1 MEDFVTRN
9 LSGGVWAHCHDV
21 LHMTQLQNDIAQSSG
36 LDPSVN
42 CACVFLFGFVM
53 CFRHSLILMVCVCC
67 CADLVFWD
75 TSCGA
80 GRCALGCVAD
90 GHGWW
95 LLVRSSC
102 GSEPHASKPWCLPST
117 AKTMG
122 GWWPS

>member
-53 CFRHSLILMVCVCC
+53 CFRHSLILMVCVLC

-75 TSCGA
+75 MPYG
-80 GRCALGCVAD
+80 
-90 GHGWW
+90 
-95 LLVRSSC
+95 LLVAPWDVSLTDVAALPVSGTHKPC
-102 GSEPHASKPWCLPST
+102 SPPHHGALHQLQRL
-117 AKTMG
+117 
-122 GWWPS
+122 